1 MLVYCSAVSTLDPSD
16 LIDLYWAGRTTLVSR
31 HDDIAR
37 YDEVFRRFF
46 LGDGSPDAEL
56 TLMLRASA
64 QAQGALAIPST
75 EPGDAGEEDEAVL
88 GWMASDVEALKHKS
102 FAACTPEEL
111 AALRRIM
118 ARIRLTPPRRR
129 TRRTAPARSSGSR
142 PDPRRTVRESMRM
155 HGEPARLYWR
165 RRKVRLRPLVLILD
179 ISGSMADY
187 SRSLLQFAHS
197 AKRSAGRVE
206 VFCFGTRLT
215 RVTGAMECR
224 RPDEALE
231 RAARAAFDW
240 DGGTRIGDS
249 LDAFVRGWAR
259 RGLCRGGIVVICSD
273 GLDRGDPEVLAAAM
287 ERLSRLCHRLVWL
300 NPHKGDDPGFRPS
313 TLGMMVAAPHVDL
326 LLSGH
331 DLASLEKFAAL
342 LPGLNLSRT
351 RACDD
356 HGSSTIT
363 MCTSTNAIRTPMP
376 RSRTSAGS
384 WRTSPCASSLCTPTR
399 MSVYG
404 DTSDELRDN
413 TAGFNPRFYG
423 PARATPG
430 ASLPH

>member
-1 MLVYCSAVSTLDPSD
+1 VPDDRFTGLLVRFAGELRAAGLAVGSGDVLVYCSALSTLDPSD
-16 LIDLYWAGRTTLVSR
+16 LVDLYWAGRATLVSK
-31 HDDIAR
+31 HDDISR

-46 LGDGSPDAEL
+46 LGEDSPDPEL

-64 QAQGALAIPST
+64 EAQGALAIPST
-75 EPGDAGEEDEAVL
+75 EPGDPDSEDEAVL
-88 GWMASDVEALKHKS
+88 GWMASDVEALKSKS
-102 FAACTPEEL
+102 FTVCTPEEL

-155 HGEPARLYWR
+155 HGEPAQLYWR

-249 LDAFVRGWAR
+249 LNAFVRGWGR
-259 RGLCRGGIVVICSD
+259 RGLCRGAIVVICSD
-273 GLDRGDPEVLAAAM
+273 GLDRGDPEVLATAM
-287 ERLSRLCHRLVWL
+287 ERLARLCHRLVWL

-342 LPGLNLSRT
+342 LPGLN
-351 RACDD
+351 
-356 HGSSTIT
+356 
-363 MCTSTNAIRTPMP
+363 
-376 RSRTSAGS
+376 
-384 WRTSPCASSLCTPTR
+384 
-399 MSVYG
+399 
-404 DTSDELRDN
+404 
-413 TAGFNPRFYG
+413 
-423 PARATPG
+423 
-430 ASLPH
+430 